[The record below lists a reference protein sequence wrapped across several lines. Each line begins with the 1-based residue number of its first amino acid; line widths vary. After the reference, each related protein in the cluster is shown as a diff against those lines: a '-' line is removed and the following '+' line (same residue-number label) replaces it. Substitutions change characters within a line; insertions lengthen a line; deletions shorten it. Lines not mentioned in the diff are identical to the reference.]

1 LRGSEHPPPL
11 SPPRVRG
18 KVVLLKGRVEK
29 LRLPLEAEMPTKAM
43 MAGDAEGEMPPE
55 MRVMPMEP
63 VVKSMAAAEGEGRF
77 TTRQGWRR
85 SQHHHQQGN
94 GQQPAMSRHDPSPL
108 PTFVPSLRCDA
119 RVAPHPPHQAMLDAA
134 LHPLCGRRALSHRAL
149 PRQAT
154 WLAARAMAAKARASE
169 PSRSAGSISGCA
181 NTSPMPSLTQRTRPD
196 ATSASLP

>member
-1 LRGSEHPPPL
+1 MA
-11 SPPRVRG
+11 
-18 KVVLLKGRVEK
+18 LKGGVEK
-29 LRLPLEAEMPTKAM
+29 LRVPLEAEMLTKAM
-43 MAGDAEGEMPPE
+43 MAGNAKGEMPLE

-63 VVKSMAAAEGEGRF
+63 VVKSMAAAEGERGF
-77 TTRQGWRR
+77 TTGQGWRR
-85 SQHHHQQGN
+85 SQRHHQERDE
-94 GQQPAMSRHDPSPL
+94 QQPAMSRHDPSPL

-119 RVAPHPPHQAMLDAA
+119 RVAPRPPHQALLDAA

-154 WLAARAMAAKARASE
+154 WRAARAMAAKARASE

-181 NTSPMPSLTQRTRPD
+181 NTSPTPFPTQRIRPA